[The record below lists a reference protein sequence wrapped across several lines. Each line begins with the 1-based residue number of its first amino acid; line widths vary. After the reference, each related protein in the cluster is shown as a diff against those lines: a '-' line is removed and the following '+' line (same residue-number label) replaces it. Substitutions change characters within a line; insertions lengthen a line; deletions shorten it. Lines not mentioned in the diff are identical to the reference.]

1 MYIARQAIFD
11 RELKVYGYELLYR
24 KSINSTQYDGVSSVQ
39 SSAAVLNGLYE
50 IGLNKISDNKISFIN
65 FDSDFIHSDS
75 LELIGPND
83 LVIEVLE
90 NVTMNDKLIQRIK
103 YLKQRGY
110 QIALDDFV
118 SFYNTYPL
126 VPLTDIIKFDILATP
141 LDTIY
146 KDVKKAIAQK
156 KILLAEKIE
165 NIENFNQAKEMG
177 FQLFQGYFFS
187 KPYIVEKSSD
197 VSSTKYQ
204 YTRLIAELN
213 QLEPSYQKLAE
224 IIELDVNLAYRLV
237 KVSSMHVGEDLI
249 YSIKNALTYMG
260 LKSIHR
266 WIHVLMIKELS
277 SSKPD
282 ELMRISLV
290 RSKFCESIAMHG
302 NFFRKKYEA
311 SIMGLFSVIDAI
323 LDQTM
328 KEALENVAITDAIKE
343 ALIYKTGDLM
353 PVYDLMLAYEHAE
366 WEHADILINQMNISE
381 PEVNKAY
388 LEALNWST
396 QIMDLMTSQ

>member
-75 LELIGPND
+75 LELIGPSD

-197 VSSTKYQ
+197 ASSTKYQ

-213 QLEPSYQKLAE
+213 QVEPSYQKLAE

-249 YSIKNALTYMG
+249 YSIKYALTYMG
-260 LKSIHR
+260 LKSSHR
-266 WIHVLMIKELS
+266 WIHVLMIKELNS
-277 SSKPD
+277 S
-282 ELMRISLV
+282 
-290 RSKFCESIAMHG
+290 
-302 NFFRKKYEA
+302 
-311 SIMGLFSVIDAI
+311 
-323 LDQTM
+323 
-328 KEALENVAITDAIKE
+328 
-343 ALIYKTGDLM
+343 
-353 PVYDLMLAYEHAE
+353 
-366 WEHADILINQMNISE
+366 
-381 PEVNKAY
+381 
-388 LEALNWST
+388 
-396 QIMDLMTSQ
+396 